1 MEEIMNVLL
10 LDNDKNMMERIARIL
25 ESKSKNYRCDIFQD
39 PDKATD
45 SFFAQKYDLVLVDI
59 NARGLNGV
67 KILNMVHENNP
78 ATAIIVLNEFQD
90 LAAAVTA
97 LKYGAYAFFTKP
109 LDFAALIDS
118 IERVRDKVE
127 DEGKKTEVI
136 NELMRDY
143 VQQKRAHS
151 VFRSMAAMN

>member
-1 MEEIMNVLL
+1 MKVLL
-10 LDNDKNMMERIARIL
+10 IDNDKNMMDRIARIL
-25 ESKSKNYRCDIFQD
+25 ESKSENYHCDIFQD
-39 PDKATD
+39 PVKATE
-45 SFFAQKYDLVLVDI
+45 SFFAQKYDMVLVDI
-59 NARGLNGV
+59 NARGLNGI

-78 ATAIIVLNEFQD
+78 STAVIVLNEFQD

-118 IERVRDKVE
+118 IERVREKVE
-127 DEGKKTEVI
+127 DKNKKTEAI

-143 VQQKRAHS
+143 VDQKQAHD